1 MKLALKDYS
10 AAGGKRKIEFVVY
23 DDEAN
28 PQKAVSLVQR
38 LMQNDKVPLIIGT
51 VSSGNVLAFAP
62 IMQKA
67 GVPLIAGPSIAS
79 NITVPVHRRET
90 ELYLPLLDGR
100 EIPDRGML
108 DWGVKT
114 FKKIGLIH
122 STTGYGNFAAK
133 EIRKASRPAEATS
146 SPSKSWRPTSRI

>member
-1 MKLALKDYS
+1 MRDRRSTTFFLFAGVSGPPAIVDFGESYLQGIKLALKDYS
-10 AAGGKRKIEFVVY
+10 AAGKRKIEFIVY

-67 GVPLIAGPSIAS
+67 GVP
-79 NITVPVHRRET
+79 V
-90 ELYLPLLDGR
+90 
-100 EIPDRGML
+100 
-108 DWGVKT
+108 
-114 FKKIGLIH
+114 
-122 STTGYGNFAAK
+122 
-133 EIRKASRPAEATS
+133 SR
-146 SPSKSWRPTSRI
+146 